1 MSLKEFP
8 SDWSKLHHTQVKAN
22 IEYLLKNYKKYGVT
36 MSDYDDGRIRVVGND
51 VKYDGVVSNNC
62 KVRVQI
68 GDDIIIG
75 WNTKLDCYTINGRLV
90 TSLTGTLYE
99 PIDELFKACVVSYKT
114 VNSLKKQTKTHRP
127 KKKASEFR
135 RNMSEWWNYNK
146 PYVLVFGGLAV
157 FLACAVMYE
166 RIDCNYKTT
175 VQEKVK
181 EKLQKEYP
189 GYSEYEA
196 RKQQITDSIEDCTN
210 KFSAW
215 RNREKGD

>member
-1 MSLKEFP
+1 
-8 SDWSKLHHTQVKAN
+8 
-22 IEYLLKNYKKYGVT
+22 
-36 MSDYDDGRIRVVGND
+36 MSDYDDGRIRVVGNN

-90 TSLTGTLYE
+90 TSLTKSLYG
-99 PIDELFKACVVSYKT
+99 PLDELFKACVVSYKT
-114 VNSLKKQTKTHRP
+114 VNGLKKQTKTHRP

-146 PYVLVFGGLAV
+146 EYVLLFGGLAAFFAYV
-157 FLACAVMYE
+157 YMGARIYDNYE
-166 RIDCNYKTT
+166 NT

-181 EKLQKEYP
+181 EKLQQEYP
-189 GYSEYEA
+189 DYSGYEE
-196 RKQQITDSIEDCTN
+196 RKQQITDSIGECTN
-210 KFSAW
+210 PFRAW
-215 RNREKGD
+215 RNRREKGD